1 MYFKVYVLVLLIF
14 RLFLL
19 AFNIFQAVFF
29 SFVPIVRVFSCQK
42 IRDKWSEL
50 VFILKEL
57 NLAHM
62 SHFRAFRGI

>member
-1 MYFKVYVLVLLIF
+1 MLLIF

-19 AFNIFQAVFF
+19 AFNISQAVFLC
-29 SFVPIVRVFSCQK
+29 FVPIVRVFSCQK
-42 IRDKWSEL
+42 IGEKWSPL

-62 SHFRAFRGI
+62 SHFRVFCGI